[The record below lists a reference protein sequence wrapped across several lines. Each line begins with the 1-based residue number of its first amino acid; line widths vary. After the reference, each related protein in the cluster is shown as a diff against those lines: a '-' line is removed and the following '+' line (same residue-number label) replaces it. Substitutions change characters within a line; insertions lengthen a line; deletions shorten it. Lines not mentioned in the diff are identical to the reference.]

1 MATENVLY
9 RIANADDFNAVESF
23 LIKNYVPKEPTSQA
37 LSITANEELINRLRV
52 GIKKCLRNPVS
63 FIAVNKIQNEI
74 VGTGLNYICDLALMR
89 STTPPSTKETMPCI
103 SDNLSPVTVFEVY
116 LNCLE
121 EGYEHLIPRDCHKII
136 KFDFLCV
143 NTDEYG
149 RRGIAM
155 KLVKMSMENAS
166 VLGCTA
172 ATAKAIA
179 KASQGLFR
187 KANFEVVKSLLL
199 KHFVDK
205 NGKQLINCR
214 DGTVKGEVVFK
225 RIGKAVMQRKGST
238 S

>member
-1 MATENVLY
+1 MATENILY

-37 LSITANEELINRLRV
+37 LSITANEELINRLRF
-52 GIKKCLRNPVS
+52 GIKRCLRNPVS
-63 FIAVNKIQNEI
+63 FIAMNKQNGI
-74 VGTGLNYICDLALMR
+74 VGTGLNYFCDVDLMR
-89 STTPPSTKETMPCI
+89 RTTPSSMKEAVPCI
-103 SDNLSPVTVFEVY
+103 LDNNSSPVTVFEVY

-121 EGYEHLIPRDCHKII
+121 AGYQHLMPKDCHKII
-136 KFDFLCV
+136 KLDFLCV

-155 KLVKMSMENAS
+155 ELVKMSMENAS
-166 VLGCTA
+166 VLGCTGA
-172 ATAKAIA
+172 AAKAIS

-187 KANFEVVKSLLL
+187 KADFEVVKSMLL
-199 KHFVDK
+199 KDFLDE
-205 NGKQLINCR
+205 NGKQVINCR

-225 RIGKAVMQRKGST
+225 RIGKAIVPRKGST